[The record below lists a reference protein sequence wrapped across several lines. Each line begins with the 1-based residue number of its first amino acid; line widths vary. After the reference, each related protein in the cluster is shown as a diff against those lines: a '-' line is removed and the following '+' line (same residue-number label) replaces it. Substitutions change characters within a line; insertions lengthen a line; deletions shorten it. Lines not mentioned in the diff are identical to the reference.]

1 MTFQKSVK
9 PADVGSVEPASEACA
24 FGNPRRPLANTSR
37 HFIQPRVASD
47 FILLGDA
54 ALHVLRNLEA
64 RR

>member
-9 PADVGSVEPASEACA
+9 PADVGASNRPRKHAHLA
-24 FGNPRRPLANTSR
+24 PRRPLANTAR